1 MEGKNE
7 IICER
12 ISVIVPIYNTEKYLA
27 RCIESILCQ
36 TYTNLEIILVDD
48 GSTDKSGDI
57 CDFYAR
63 KDNRVK
69 VVHKEN
75 GGAAAA
81 RNFALNMVTGQYIG
95 FVDSDDTVE
104 KDFFELL
111 YELICQY
118 DADISMV
125 AYSEIEMGEKIAKPK
140 DKSLIVMNQKQA
152 VKELLF
158 DRKIQNYV
166 WNKLYKRKLFQGV
179 YFPIGVI
186 YEDISVMYDL
196 IRKIEKLV
204 YLPES
209 KYNYYIRKDSIVN
222 TNSHQKRVDELDSV
236 IKRYKDAKRDF
247 PELEQEN
254 AYALV
259 MWMIR
264 VYTYTV
270 KENDPNDTFIKEQY
284 ELFQSESQKYLCYI
298 LTNLKPFKRMI
309 LLAMLWDLEKGKEV
323 VRMDGE
329 LHE

>member
-1 MEGKNE
+1 
-7 IICER
+7 
-12 ISVIVPIYNTEKYLA
+12 
-27 RCIESILCQ
+27 
-36 TYTNLEIILVDD
+36 
-48 GSTDKSGDI
+48 
-57 CDFYAR
+57 
-63 KDNRVK
+63 
-69 VVHKEN
+69 
-75 GGAAAA
+75 
-81 RNFALNMVTGQYIG
+81 
-95 FVDSDDTVE
+95 
-104 KDFFELL
+104 
-111 YELICQY
+111 
-118 DADISMV
+118 MV
-125 AYSEIEMGEKIAKPK
+125 AYREIEMGEKIAKLK

-247 PELEQEN
+247 PELAQEN
-254 AYALV
+254 EYALV

-264 VYTYTV
+264 VYSRCV
-270 KENDPNDTFIKEQY
+270 
-284 ELFQSESQKYLCYI
+284 
-298 LTNLKPFKRMI
+298 
-309 LLAMLWDLEKGKEV
+309 
-323 VRMDGE
+323 
-329 LHE
+329 

>member
-1 MEGKNE
+1 
-7 IICER
+7 
-12 ISVIVPIYNTEKYLA
+12 
-27 RCIESILCQ
+27 
-36 TYTNLEIILVDD
+36 
-48 GSTDKSGDI
+48 
-57 CDFYAR
+57 
-63 KDNRVK
+63 
-69 VVHKEN
+69 
-75 GGAAAA
+75 
-81 RNFALNMVTGQYIG
+81 
-95 FVDSDDTVE
+95 
-104 KDFFELL
+104 
-111 YELICQY
+111 
-118 DADISMV
+118 
-125 AYSEIEMGEKIAKPK
+125 
-140 DKSLIVMNQKQA
+140 
-152 VKELLF
+152 
-158 DRKIQNYV
+158 
-166 WNKLYKRKLFQGV
+166 
-179 YFPIGVI
+179 
-186 YEDISVMYDL
+186 MYDL

>member
-1 MEGKNE
+1 MFENMYNTLVNNNADVSICNFYTVIDNKNIIKNADNGIEIYNKLEILNE
-7 IICER
+7 I
-12 ISVIVPIYNTEKYLA
+12 L
-27 RCIESILCQ
+27 L
-36 TYTNLEIILVDD
+36 
-48 GSTDKSGDI
+48 DK
-57 CDFYAR
+57 
-63 KDNRVK
+63 
-69 VVHKEN
+69 
-75 GGAAAA
+75 
-81 RNFALNMVTGQYIG
+81 
-95 FVDSDDTVE
+95 
-104 KDFFELL
+104 
-111 YELICQY
+111 
-118 DADISMV
+118 
-125 AYSEIEMGEKIAKPK
+125 
-140 DKSLIVMNQKQA
+140 
-152 VKELLF
+152 
-158 DRKIQNYV
+158 KIQSYA

-264 VYTYTV
+264 VYSYTV

>member
-1 MEGKNE
+1 MSQEKALISL
-7 IICER
+7 IIP
-12 ISVIVPIYNTEKYLA
+12 VYKVEKYLEK
-27 RCIESILCQ
+27 CIQSVINQ
-36 TYTNLEIILVDD
+36 TYENLQIILVDD
-48 GSTDKSGDI
+48 GSPDNCGKI
-57 CDFYAR
+57 CDEYAK
-63 KDNRVK
+63 KDHRIEVI
-69 VVHKEN
+69 HKSN
-75 GGAAAA
+75 GGLSDA
-81 RNFALNMVTGQYIG
+81 RNKGLEIAKGEYIG

-111 YELICQY
+111 YDLICQY

-125 AYSEIEMGEKIAKPK
+125 AYREIEMGEKIAKLK

-264 VYTYTV
+264 VYSYTV

>member
-1 MEGKNE
+1 
-7 IICER
+7 
-12 ISVIVPIYNTEKYLA
+12 
-27 RCIESILCQ
+27 
-36 TYTNLEIILVDD
+36 
-48 GSTDKSGDI
+48 
-57 CDFYAR
+57 
-63 KDNRVK
+63 
-69 VVHKEN
+69 
-75 GGAAAA
+75 
-81 RNFALNMVTGQYIG
+81 
-95 FVDSDDTVE
+95 
-104 KDFFELL
+104 
-111 YELICQY
+111 
-118 DADISMV
+118 
-125 AYSEIEMGEKIAKPK
+125 
-140 DKSLIVMNQKQA
+140 MNQKQA

-196 IRKIEKLV
+196 IRKTEKLV

-284 ELFQSESQKYLCYI
+284 ELFQSESQKYLRYI
-298 LTNLKPFKRMI
+298 LTNLKPFKRII

>member
-1 MEGKNE
+1 
-7 IICER
+7 
-12 ISVIVPIYNTEKYLA
+12 
-27 RCIESILCQ
+27 
-36 TYTNLEIILVDD
+36 
-48 GSTDKSGDI
+48 
-57 CDFYAR
+57 
-63 KDNRVK
+63 
-69 VVHKEN
+69 
-75 GGAAAA
+75 
-81 RNFALNMVTGQYIG
+81 
-95 FVDSDDTVE
+95 
-104 KDFFELL
+104 
-111 YELICQY
+111 
-118 DADISMV
+118 MV
-125 AYSEIEMGEKIAKPK
+125 AYREIEMGEKIAKLK

-196 IRKIEKLV
+196 IRKTEKLV

-284 ELFQSESQKYLCYI
+284 ELFQSESQKYLRYI

-309 LLAMLWDLEKGKEV
+309 LIAMLWDLEKGKEV
-323 VRMDGE
+323 VRMDGV